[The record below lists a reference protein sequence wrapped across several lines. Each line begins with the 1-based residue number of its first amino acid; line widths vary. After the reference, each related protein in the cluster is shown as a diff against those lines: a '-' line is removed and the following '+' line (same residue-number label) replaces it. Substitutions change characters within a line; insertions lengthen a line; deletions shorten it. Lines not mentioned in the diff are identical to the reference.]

1 MEACRSATCK
11 CFSNSGLGV
20 KSLSNLV
27 IAGSY
32 QSWRASS
39 LGQDSYSGKETDL
52 KLRGRNLSVSCP
64 TLNAVTSKRP
74 GDGDRGKLESRE
86 GNNPDFS

>member
-1 MEACRSATCK
+1 M
-11 CFSNSGLGV
+11 

-39 LGQDSYSGKETDL
+39 LGQDSCSGKGTDL
-52 KLRGRNLSVSCP
+52 GYRGRNLSVLCP
-64 TLNAVTSKRP
+64 TQNAATSKRP

>member
-39 LGQDSYSGKETDL
+39 LGQDSYDGKGTD
-52 KLRGRNLSVSCP
+52 
-64 TLNAVTSKRP
+64 
-74 GDGDRGKLESRE
+74 
-86 GNNPDFS
+86 